1 MQPELLKGMAKNNRN
16 NGGFLDRFLF
26 CLSRKLKPKVFTGL
40 KINTEN
46 EKNYNKLIWNLLEAP
61 EQQIKADNQVVQLLK
76 DLQHEKAKE
85 FLSNHLEASL

>member
-1 MQPELLKGMAKNNRN
+1 VDRITKNPIRIERTSVNILGGMQPELLKGMAKNNRN

-46 EKNYNKLIWNLLEAP
+46 EKNYNKLI
-61 EQQIKADNQVVQLLK
+61 
-76 DLQHEKAKE
+76 
-85 FLSNHLEASL
+85 